1 MLKALIEKRESLT
14 AELQSMLTKAK
25 TENRA
30 MNDEENKEFER
41 IEKDIKD
48 IDRTIEAEER
58 ARKIP
63 VPAKAKNNNN
73 KESEPTA
80 EQLEERAFADFILG
94 RVSEN
99 RAEGTQL
106 TQGNNGGIVPT
117 TIANRIITAVKD
129 RVPFLKLCNVIY
141 TNGKLSIP
149 VYNEDGDAFINADY
163 VDEGNELTDNIG
175 KFTTVDLNGF
185 VIGALALVSNK
196 LKDNTDIDVV
206 AFVVAQVADAI
217 AGKLE
222 REFCIG
228 SEDKITGIISAAVG
242 VTAAA
247 TSVITYDELV
257 SLKHSIK
264 QIFRGKAHWIMH
276 PSTYTAI
283 CKLKDENGIPYFKES
298 DYKIL
303 DLPVIESDAMPV
315 IASKAKPIVFG
326 DLTGYSIKGTKSVEV
341 TVLRE
346 KFATKNM
353 LGILGFGEF
362 DGAISDGQKIKTL
375 QMA

>member
-1 MLKALIEKRESLT
+1 MLKPLKEKRESLT
-14 AELQSMLTKAK
+14 AELQSMLDKAK

-30 MNDEENKEFER
+30 MNDEENEEFER
-41 IEKDIKD
+41 IEKEIKD

-58 ARKIP
+58 ARNIPIPTKTEKI
-63 VPAKAKNNNN
+63 NE
-73 KESEPTA
+73 ESEPTT

-149 VYNEDGDAFINADY
+149 VYSEDGDAFINADY

-222 REFCIG
+222 REFCVG
-228 SEDKITGIISAAVG
+228 SDGKITGIISAAVG

-247 TSVITYDELV
+247 TSAITYDELV

-276 PSTYTAI
+276 PSTYTVI